1 MKIVVCIR
9 QDLQGDIS
17 PFDACAYE
25 AALSI
30 EGADITLLSM
40 GPPKTEEFLKKLTRL
55 GASDAVL
62 LCDTAFAG
70 ADTLATAYALSL
82 AIKKIN
88 PDLVKLANAVIKATK
103 TGFRF
108 QLKSTSLSNA
118 LKAGKREQMLN
129 IMQKCFNANRK
140 LYNDDMALTG
150 VTVEEVEDS
159 FFDDKD
165 DDFIKAQLKVLID
178 FAAINTVVESR
189 MMSLLSASCEKALGV
204 PLNKIKFF
212 TNQDVILEL
221 DEDEEETEE

>member
-1 MKIVVCIR
+1 MTY
-9 QDLQGDIS
+9 
-17 PFDACAYE
+17 FY
-25 AALSI
+25 
-30 EGADITLLSM
+30 
-40 GPPKTEEFLKKLTRL
+40 KKD
-55 GASDAVL
+55 GEI
-62 LCDTAFAG
+62 F
-70 ADTLATAYALSL
+70 
-82 AIKKIN
+82 IPEKIN